1 MLIMASV
8 IRVGQSKFVTVP
20 IDEDSSERIM
30 NCIETLSNLQ
40 DKPVVHELFLKDTKS
55 AYGKMLSAQEK
66 KAAEKK
72 EQESTKPAAIQVDD
86 LLTFRQFSKKAAEDI
101 VDVSDSVSTYVYMR
115 LICTCPRRIRKTW
128 FARLEPEMRA
138 KTSSPISAAFLSS
151 LVSAV
156 ASMNGT
162 LP

>member
-30 NCIETLSNLQ
+30 NCIETLSNLEA
-40 DKPVVHELFLKDTKS
+40 KRAVHELFLTDTKK
-55 AYGKMLSAQEK
+55 AYSKMLNAQEK

-72 EQESTKPAAIQVDD
+72 EQESTKKVQVQVDD

-101 VDVSDSVSTYVYMR
+101 VDVGTADPRRCIRTYVLCIGPGR
-115 LICTCPRRIRKTW
+115 PVPRYW
-128 FARLEPEMRA
+128 
-138 KTSSPISAAFLSS
+138 
-151 LVSAV
+151 
-156 ASMNGT
+156 
-162 LP
+162 